1 MDLSSGRGISTNEEE
16 GEDDDSDRNKF
27 SGKALQ
33 WDLSRI
39 EYVEPVNGVFY
50 APVATFEVLEEAV
63 QSSCGERWHMAC
75 LKEV

>member
-27 SGKALQ
+27 SGRALQ

-50 APVATFEVLEEAV
+50 APVATIEVGPTGRSGPV
-63 QSSCGERWHMAC
+63 IVR
-75 LKEV
+75 